1 MHVRTVVDL
10 GRGSG
15 QQPYLSLRVLS
26 ASQKTGLREKE
37 FCYFKSDLYTVYIA
51 TETGYFDSNRFDPK
65 KQWFVTL

>member
-1 MHVRTVVDL
+1 MHIRTVVDL

-37 FCYFKSDLYTVYIA
+37 FFYFKSDLYAVYIA
-51 TETGYFDSNRFDPK
+51 SETGYFD
-65 KQWFVTL
+65 

>member
-15 QQPYLSLRVLS
+15 QQSYLSFRVLS

-37 FCYFKSDLYTVYIA
+37 FCYVKSDLYAVYIA
-51 TETGYFDSNRFDPK
+51 SETDYFD
-65 KQWFVTL
+65 

>member
-1 MHVRTVVDL
+1 MHIGTVVDL

-37 FCYFKSDLYTVYIA
+37 FCYFKSDLYAVYIA
-51 TETGYFDSNRFDPK
+51 SETGYFD
-65 KQWFVTL
+65 